1 MSDLYGLLRPPRLH
15 PLGRAGC
22 SDDTGGLDTSVSSA
36 GGIDVAAV
44 VDRGL
49 VVVVCEALIT
59 TAESDK
65 YAVFADAASPFDA
78 RVPPGTADAKSVGAA
93 AVA

>member
-15 PLGRAGC
+15 PLGRVGC

-36 GGIDVAAV
+36 GGIAVAAV
-44 VDRGL
+44 FDGRL
-49 VVVVCEALIT
+49 FIVVCEALIA

-65 YAVFADAASPFDA
+65 YAVWADAASPFDA
-78 RVPPGTADAKSVGAA
+78 LFPPETADAVSVGTA